1 MNNTIVPLR
10 PHFESVDV
18 TPALAHVWLKHNTQ
32 NRALKPHAIRAY
44 ATDMREGRWVLN
56 GETIKFS
63 GPDSDNPGKL
73 LDGQNRL
80 HAVIAADLE
89 VPFTVAFNIADENQG
104 TMDSGTKRTVADNL
118 TIKGSAN
125 SVIIAAAASMAL
137 QVATGRTIGGG
148 GQRFTNSTIEAFIEQ
163 NPTLRASAQVAS
175 QYARRSDV
183 RPALVAYTHW
193 VLGRIDMDAATGF
206 WRDAAEK
213 TGLRQGDPV
222 IALTNRFAEARRN
235 RESLPAAAELSAI
248 YRAWNA
254 RRQGKQLRIVKV
266 NSVKGGLI
274 EIPEPR

>member
-1 MNNTIVPLR
+1 MNNTSVPLT
-10 PHFESVDV
+10 PKFETVEV

-44 ATDMREGRWVLN
+44 AADMREDRWVLN

-63 GPDSDNPGKL
+63 GPDSDRPGKL

-80 HAVIAADLE
+80 HGVIAAD
-89 VPFTVAFNIADENQG
+89 VPVAFTVAFNVADNNQG
-104 TMDSGTKRTVADNL
+104 TMDSGAKRTVADNL
-118 TIKGSAN
+118 TIQGAQN
-125 SVIIAAAASMAL
+125 SVILAAAASLAL
-137 QVATGRTIGGG
+137 QVETGRTAGGVK
-148 GQRFTNSTIEAFIEQ
+148 FTNATIEAYIAEH
-163 NPTLRASAQVAS
+163 PTLKASAQVAA

-183 RPALVAYTHW
+183 RPSLVAYTHW
-193 VLGRIDMDAATGF
+193 VLGKLDMDAATEF

-213 TGLRQGDPV
+213 ANLRSGDPV

-235 RESLPAAAELSAI
+235 RESLPVAAQLSAI

-254 RRQGKQLRIVKV
+254 RRQGRTLRIVKV
-266 NSVKGGLI
+266 NSPKGGLI